1 MQVAEIAVL
10 LEAAPVDHQKRCA
23 LAHNAIESG
32 RWPQAVCGL
41 RHAAAGST
49 RLGRPRLLLLL
60 PITRQKQPPC
70 RQVPRLQSRRAR
82 RCFQHRGLLGH
93 RQLRHWKPVCL
104 VIANSIS
111 RECAIRARRA
121 INGASATAQGLRTAA
136 PVNESPRRAPIPTEA
151 ALIGAHLDA
160 ESIEQGEP
168 A

>member
-41 RHAAAGST
+41 RHAAAEARAWADRVCSLAAHYEAET
-49 RLGRPRLLLLL
+49 TAL
-60 PITRQKQPPC
+60 QASAPPAP
-70 RQVPRLQSRRAR
+70 QDEQEDAFSIAFAVPLTAEALEA
-82 RCFQHRGLLGH
+82 GL
-93 RQLRHWKPVCL
+93 L

-121 INGASATAQGLRTAA
+121 INGVMTAQGLRTAT